1 MIIRRLLI
9 SIWLLAL
16 VGGCNLATSLPGP
29 TATPSQFPTSSDTP
43 SATPTPTSPPTP
55 TPLPQLRLAN
65 ADQFLFDGDPDQAR
79 QEYMIA
85 YAASA
90 DSEIRAAALW
100 GLAKVEVQSG
110 NQAQALE
117 DLRQMLSTYPGS
129 ENAARAYFLQGEIY
143 SSLARYPEAAGAYTT
158 YLKLRPGVIDY
169 EVQLSLGDAYNAA
182 ENYPNAIAAYQAA
195 LAAPHLGDDTPLKIK
210 IAQAYASSGDS
221 STALSLYDQ
230 IATAS
235 SDDYVKAQVDLLEG
249 QIYLSLG
256 KTDLA
261 YQHFLD
267 TVNNYPLAYDSYS
280 ALVALVN
287 AGIPV
292 DDFNRGLTDYF
303 AGRYGNA
310 LDAFNR
316 YISANP
322 QNDGTVE
329 YYRALTDRALGNY
342 QQAVDEFSSFTNLFP
357 SNKYWQSAWDDKSD
371 TQWADLDQT
380 DAAAQTLLD
389 FAKAA
394 PASPYVPQS
403 LLTAGRMYER
413 ANQLDD
419 AARVWEGIADA
430 YPGSD
435 LVPEALF
442 WAGISRYRNKE
453 YDAALLTFQRD
464 TLLSTAAEDQ
474 SQAYFWIGKTQAQK
488 GNSAGAQAAW
498 QQAAS
503 LDPTGYYSVR
513 AGDLLFNR
521 SIFAP
526 PPGYNL
532 SYNLAAE
539 RPAAEAWIRVK
550 FNLDPSTDLSTPG
563 ALLSDPRLVRGTELW
578 NLGMF
583 NEARTEFEDLR
594 QSVSS
599 DPANSYRLTNYLL
612 DLGLYRSAIFAAR
625 QVLTLAGMQ
634 TNAQTLAAPIF
645 FNHVRYGLYYQELV
659 LPAAQQNGFDPLLL
673 FAVIRQESLF
683 EGFVISTAGARGLM
697 QIVPSTGQTIAKNM
711 DWPPNYS
718 DADLYRPLI
727 NISMGAHYL
736 KSIQDSLNGDLYD
749 ALAGYNGGP
758 GNAQIWQQLAGGD
771 PDLFLEIVRYDE
783 TRTYIRSVFENYG
796 MYRLLYG
803 TMQ

>member
-1 MIIRRLLI
+1 VRL
-9 SIWLLAL
+9 
-16 VGGCNLATSLPGP
+16 T
-29 TATPSQFPTSSDTP
+29 
-43 SATPTPTSPPTP
+43 
-55 TPLPQLRLAN
+55 N
-65 ADQFLFDGDPDQAR
+65 ADQFLFDGDLDQAR
-79 QEYMIA
+79 QEYMVA

-90 DSEIRAAALW
+90 DPEIRAAALW
-100 GLAKVEVQSG
+100 GLARVEYQSG
-110 NQAQALE
+110 NQAQSLD
-117 DLRQMLSTYPGS
+117 DLRQMLSAYPES
-129 ENAARAYFLQGEIY
+129 ENTARAYFLQGEIY
-143 SSLARYPEAAGAYTT
+143 TSLSRYPEAAGAYTT

-169 EVQLSLGDAYNAA
+169 EVQLRLGDAYDAA
-182 ENYPNAIAAYQAA
+182 ANYPNAITAYQAA
-195 LAAPHLGDDTPLKIK
+195 LAAPHLGDDTSLKIN

-221 STALSLYDQ
+221 TTALSLYDQ
-230 IATAS
+230 ISTAS

-249 QIYLSLG
+249 QIYLALG
-256 KTDLA
+256 QKDQA

-267 TVNNYPLAYDSYS
+267 TVNNYPTSYDSYS

-287 AGIPV
+287 AGVPV
-292 DDFNRGLTDYF
+292 DDLNRGLTDYF
-303 AGRYGNA
+303 AGQYGNA

-316 YISANP
+316 FTLANP
-322 QNDGTVE
+322 QNDTTNPEKDGTVQ
-329 YYRALTDRALGNY
+329 YYHAMTELALGNY
-342 QQAVDEFSSFTNLFP
+342 QQAVDEFSAFINLFP
-357 SNKYWQSAWDDKSD
+357 SNKHWEDAWNNKSD
-371 TQWADLDQT
+371 TQWAYLNQI

-389 FAKAA
+389 YVKAA
-394 PASPYVPQS
+394 PSSPDVPQF

-419 AARVWEGIADA
+419 AAHVWEGIADA
-430 YPGSD
+430 YPSSD
-435 LVPEALF
+435 LVTEALL
-442 WAGISRYRNKE
+442 WAGLSQYRNKE
-453 YDAALLTFQRD
+453 YAAALLTFQRE
-464 TLLSTAAEDQ
+464 TLLAATPEDQ
-474 SQAYFWIGKTQAQK
+474 SQAFFWIGKTQVQK
-488 GNSAGAQAAW
+488 GDSAAAQTAW

-521 SIFAP
+521 GIFASP
-526 PPGYNL
+526 SDYSL
-532 SYNLAAE
+532 SYDLAAE

-563 ALLSDPRLVRGTELW
+563 ALLSDPRLIRGTELW
-578 NLGMF
+578 NLGLF
-583 NEARTEFEDLR
+583 DEARTEFEDLR

-612 DLGLYRSAIFAAR
+612 DLGLYRSAILAAR

-634 TNAQTLAAPIF
+634 TSDQTLAAPIF

-683 EGFVISTAGARGLM
+683 EGFVNSTAGARGLM

-711 DWPPNYS
+711 NWPPNYT
-718 DADLYRPLI
+718 DADLYRPLVSI
-727 NISMGAHYL
+727 DMGAHYL
-736 KSIQDSLNGDLYD
+736 KSIQDYLNGDLYD
-749 ALAGYNGGP
+749 ALAGYNAGP

-803 TMQ
+803 TMH

>member
-1 MIIRRLLI
+1 MIIQRLLTG
-9 SIWLLAL
+9 IWLLAL
-16 VGGCNLATSLPGP
+16 LAGCNLATRLPGP
-29 TATPSQFPTSSDTP
+29 TATPSQYPTPSDTLT
-43 SATPTPTSPPTP
+43 ATPTPTPPPTP
-55 TPLPQLRLAN
+55 TPLPQVRLAN
-65 ADQFLFDGDPDQAR
+65 ADQFLFDGDLDQAR
-79 QEYMIA
+79 QGYLIA

-90 DSEIRAAALW
+90 DPEIRAAALW
-100 GLAKVEVQSG
+100 GLARLENQSG

-117 DLRQMLSTYPGS
+117 YLRQMLSAYPGS
-129 ENAARAYFLQGEIY
+129 QNAARAYFLQGEIY
-143 SSLARYPEAAGAYTT
+143 SSLSRYPEAAGAYTI
-158 YLKLRPGVIDY
+158 YLKLRPGVIDH
-169 EVQLSLGDAYNAA
+169 EVQLGLGDAYNAA
-182 ENYPNAIAAYQAA
+182 ANYPNAIAAYQAA
-195 LAAPHLGDDTPLKIK
+195 LAAPHLGDDTSVKIK
-210 IAQAYASSGDS
+210 IAQAYAASGDAT
-221 STALSLYDQ
+221 TALSLYDQ
-230 IATAS
+230 IAAAS

-249 QIYLSLG
+249 QTYLALG
-256 KTDLA
+256 KPDQA
-261 YQHFLD
+261 YPRFLD
-267 TVNNYPLAYDSYS
+267 AVNNYPLAYDSYS

-287 AGIPV
+287 AGVPV
-292 DDFNRGLTDYF
+292 DDFNRGLTDFF

-316 YISANP
+316 AISANP

-329 YYRALTDRALGNY
+329 YYRALTDRDLGNY
-342 QQAVDEFSSFTNLFP
+342 QQAVDEFTAFINLYP
-357 SNKYWQSAWDDKSD
+357 NNKYWQTAWDDKSD
-371 TQWADLDQT
+371 TQWANLNQT

-389 FAKAA
+389 YAKAA
-394 PASPYVPQS
+394 PSSPYVPQS

-430 YPGSD
+430 YPSSE
-435 LVPEALF
+435 LVPEALT
-442 WAGISRYRNKE
+442 WAGISRFRNKE
-453 YDAALLTFQRD
+453 YDAALLTFQRG
-464 TLLSTAAEDQ
+464 TLLSTTPEDQ
-474 SQAYFWIGKTQAQK
+474 SQAFFWIGKTQAQK
-488 GNSAGAQAAW
+488 GDPAAAQTAW
-498 QQAAS
+498 QQAAA

-521 SIFAP
+521 GIFAP

-532 SYNLAAE
+532 SYDLAAE

-563 ALLSDPRLVRGTELW
+563 ALLSDARLIRGTELW
-578 NLGMF
+578 NLGLF
-583 NEARTEFEDLR
+583 EEARAEFEDLR

-634 TNAQTLAAPIF
+634 TNVQTLAAPIF
-645 FNHVRYGLYYQELV
+645 FNHVRYGLYYQELI

-683 EGFVISTAGARGLM
+683 EGFVSSTAGARGLM
-697 QIVPSTGQTIAKNM
+697 QITLSTGQELATNM
-711 DWPPNYS
+711 GWPPHYT

-727 NISMGAHYL
+727 SIGMGAHYL
-736 KSIQDSLNGDLYD
+736 KSIQDNLSGDLYD

-771 PDLFLEIVRYDE
+771 PDLFLEIVRYEE

-796 MYRLLYG
+796 MYRLMYG
-803 TMQ
+803 TMH